1 MVVVAGEGEGEGLPC
16 EWQTHQFG
24 YFVKFTSCKLSSRK
38 HPQKRTSF
46 TALVCFTDLI
56 ENLFFYPNIVE
67 SVPSLWKGCSSGSH
81 CGRGVCDLS
90 GVSLLSNCC
99 SNSSCQFFSFP
110 PCWYPLAPNPKG
122 QKRKKKGKKIIECC
136 VLGFF
141 WIILIIILKMF
152 YWCCLF

>member
-1 MVVVAGEGEGEGLPC
+1 MVNCYHTARISFSFPLAGTPPPGVLLLFMVVVAEEGEGEGLPC

-67 SVPSLWKGCSSGSH
+67 SVPSL
-81 CGRGVCDLS
+81 
-90 GVSLLSNCC
+90 
-99 SNSSCQFFSFP
+99 
-110 PCWYPLAPNPKG
+110 
-122 QKRKKKGKKIIECC
+122 
-136 VLGFF
+136 
-141 WIILIIILKMF
+141 
-152 YWCCLF
+152 